1 MALKLGAYTAC
12 LHDRPLGEALD
23 VLKANG
29 LTSVEVNTGGFIPSP
44 HCPVDALLASEQARA
59 DYLEEFSSRGMEL
72 TGLNCN
78 GNPLN
83 PLPGVG
89 PKHADDLRRTV
100 ELAGLLGIERVVTMS
115 GTPGSDPDA
124 KYPSWVVNPWDGVYM
139 DVLDYQW
146 GVAAEFWTEIDGLA
160 RANDVKVAIEMH
172 PHNLVFS
179 PVTLKKL
186 VDLVGATHVGAEM
199 DPSHLMWQ
207 GMDVVAC
214 IKWLGPLVFHAAAK
228 DAMITPGV
236 DIRGVLDTSFERVP
250 ADAPGQGP
258 HRLRLLV
265 QRVAGE
271 PSVAVRRGRGG
282 PRRRVLD
289 GVPART
295 GRDRPGH
302 GREHRARGRLLLPA
316 GRPGPGRR
324 EPPGG
329 RGQDLVPRLGRFAMH
344 LDGPAARR
352 RRCRPIRVRP
362 VRGPGGALPADAWI
376 RRSAHRPPETRY

>member
-12 LHDRPLGEALD
+12 LHDRPLIEALD
-23 VLKANG
+23 VLQSNG

-44 HCPVDALLASEQARA
+44 HCHVDLLLSSAQARR
-59 DYLEEFSSRGMEL
+59 DYLDVFASRGMEL

-89 PKHADDLRRTV
+89 PKHADDLRRTI
-100 ELAGLLGIERVVTMS
+100 ELAGLLGVKHVVTMS

-139 DVLDYQW
+139 DVLDFQW
-146 GVAAEFWTEIDGLA
+146 EVAAEFWKDIDALA
-160 RANDVKVAIEMH
+160 RASDVRVAVEMH

-186 VDLVGATHVGAEM
+186 VDLTGARNLGAEM

-214 IKWLGPLVFHAAAK
+214 IRYLGPLVFHAAAK

-250 ADAPGQGP
+250 ADAPDKVPTGIGFWCNAWP
-258 HRLRLLV
+258 ADPAWRF
-265 QRVAGE
+265 
-271 PSVAVRRGRGG
+271 VAVGIGHDVAYWAEFLTALADID
-282 PRRRVLD
+282 PDIAVNIEHEDADYSRVEGLALAAESLKAAAKAA
-289 GVPART
+289 GV
-295 GRDRPGH
+295 
-302 GREHRARGRLLLPA
+302 
-316 GRPGPGRR
+316 
-324 EPPGG
+324 
-329 RGQDLVPRLGRFAMH
+329 
-344 LDGPAARR
+344 
-352 RRCRPIRVRP
+352 
-362 VRGPGGALPADAWI
+362 
-376 RRSAHRPPETRY
+376 